1 MVSFEVVWWG
11 LVALGGNA
19 TSVSPEAQSPNGCDE
34 RRGESSGAP
43 QDDTETEEER
53 QAERH
58 KYRWMERRR
67 EMKTGWLCARLS
79 AREEGERSGVVKKM
93 GWVNLGELWC
103 SINIV
108 LLPFTEHCPLSQHG
122 SAKLIQ
128 CTWHCR
134 DKGPGFPSKSF
145 NPC

>member
-1 MVSFEVVWWG
+1 MMVSFEVVWWG

-67 EMKTGWLCARLS
+67 EMKTG
-79 AREEGERSGVVKKM
+79 
-93 GWVNLGELWC
+93 
-103 SINIV
+103 
-108 LLPFTEHCPLSQHG
+108 
-122 SAKLIQ
+122 
-128 CTWHCR
+128 
-134 DKGPGFPSKSF
+134 
-145 NPC
+145 